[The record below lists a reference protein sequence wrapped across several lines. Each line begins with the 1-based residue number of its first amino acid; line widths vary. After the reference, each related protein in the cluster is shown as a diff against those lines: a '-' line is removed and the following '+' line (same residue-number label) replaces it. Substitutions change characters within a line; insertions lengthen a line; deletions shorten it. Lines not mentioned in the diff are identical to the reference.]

1 MSVKGQMSGSM
12 SQCHRRTYCETMMWN
27 NLFSRN
33 ARSTDTAIKKK
44 ERKKKKEK
52 KSVNIISQSSGAV
65 AVASACEPFCRFK
78 QSRNVVKF
86 DSSVHESPTLNK
98 SATVCSS
105 AGDRQGAGA
114 RWGADGAQVVMPHI
128 HHGSMYVCTF
138 RPGKLV
144 DWHEINAH
152 GCYLLYPCHVLQSW
166 RSSKMEQKQRICTS
180 SHDCDNYSLLFK

>member
-12 SQCHRRTYCETMMWN
+12 SQRHQRIYCDTMMRN
-27 NLFSRN
+27 NSFSRN

-44 ERKKKKEK
+44 RRRRK
-52 KSVNIISQSSGAV
+52 KSVNIISQSSAAI
-65 AVASACEPFCRFK
+65 AVASACEPLCRFK

-105 AGDRQGAGA
+105 AGDRQGARA
-114 RWGADGAQVVMPHI
+114 RWGADGAQVVPPHI

-144 DWHEINAH
+144 D
-152 GCYLLYPCHVLQSW
+152 
-166 RSSKMEQKQRICTS
+166 
-180 SHDCDNYSLLFK
+180 